1 MMNVPSYAYSIS
13 NDEIQTS
20 LQTGCS
26 VHPKLWRS
34 YHLTDDQARDVAKEV
49 RCNRGLARP

>member
-13 NDEIQTS
+13 NDEIQIS
-20 LQTGCS
+20 PQIGCS
-26 VHPKLWRS
+26 VHPKLWWS

-49 RCNRGLARP
+49 RRSLGLARP